1 MESGGKSMAAPR
13 RYPIVKLDHEAGQLV
28 IDWPDGHH
36 SEYALDDLRAACPC
50 AECNSYRDNPNL
62 LKLAPAPS
70 SEVRELNYVGNY
82 AIQFV
87 WGDEHRFGIYSWE
100 MLRKM
105 CPCLLC
111 RDGIESE

>member
-1 MESGGKSMAAPR
+1 MTALR
-13 RYPIVKLDHEAGQLV
+13 RYPIVKLNREAGQLV
-28 IDWPDGHH
+28 VDWPDGHH
-36 SEYALDDLRAACPC
+36 SEYVLADLRAVCPC
-50 AECNSYRDNPNL
+50 AGCNAYRDNPDP

-87 WGDEHRFGIYSWE
+87 WGDGHSFGIYSWE

-105 CPCLLC
+105 CPCALC
-111 RDGIESE
+111 RGGTESE